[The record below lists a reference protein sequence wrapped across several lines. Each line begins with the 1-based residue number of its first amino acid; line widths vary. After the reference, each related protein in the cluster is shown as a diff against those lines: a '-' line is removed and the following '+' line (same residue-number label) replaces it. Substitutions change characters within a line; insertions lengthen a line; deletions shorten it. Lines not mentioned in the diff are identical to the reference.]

1 MEKIAFQLAWL
12 GEHKVLIFLFFAELL
27 VAACLLIVFLHLRLS
42 WRRLNFNKSDDK
54 GSLNGFDLV
63 DDPCFL
69 LRSSDLFPLYVTKDF
84 ERQLGLTKEH
94 FKNDVLCLSP
104 KLPEE
109 QAKRLRKEY
118 NAWDGKRPI
127 LMDIEPLGMDACYRL
142 SVTRK
147 DGMDLFHFRDITE
160 EKRQLDEMRA
170 DLEAAENVSQ
180 SKSAYLSEMSH
191 EIRTPLNG
199 IIGML
204 NLAHRQLHGHSTE
217 DYIVKA
223 EQLSEFLLTVINEVL
238 DMSRIEV
245 GKIEL
250 ENKPFDLYHLA
261 DQIRNLFKKTIEE
274 KGITYIVEMKDVD
287 VRYVVGDEERI
298 SQILVNL
305 LSNASKF
312 TEKGEIR
319 VTFRQMMRNKDSV
332 EFLFRVH
339 DTGKGMDPKFIKRIF
354 HPFEQENA
362 GITKQYGGSGLG
374 MAITDKLIQ
383 LMGGS
388 ILVDSYERDNPEDSG
403 YQMPEDGNIETDLK
417 NASNLLVSPETSD
430 MPSGG
435 NLPQGVGKSA
445 AVIAGTSNNSSD
457 QSVIKLPS
465 GSGAFSENGTSG
477 WDDSNDDDASGSGAS
492 GRYPGGNT
500 SGGGGSGGGG
510 DTNSG

>member
-1 MEKIAFQLAWL
+1 MRSSSRGW

-84 ERQLGLTKEH
+84 ERQFGLTKEH
-94 FKNDVLCLSP
+94 FKNDVLCLAP

-109 QAKRLRKEY
+109 QANRLRAEY
-118 NAWDGKRPI
+118 NAWDGKSPI

-170 DLEAAENVSQ
+170 DLKAAENVSQ

-204 NLAHRQLHGHSTE
+204 NLAHRQLHGHSAE

-223 EQLSEFLLTVINEVL
+223 EQLSEFLLTVINEIL

-274 KGITYIVEMKDVD
+274 KAGDGICFFNQMQQYYLDHKDEWGSPD
-287 VRYVVGDEERI
+287 TLNSIFPGWSLAEGGEPLGNWFTPAGPGRYVFYPLDRVPVPDGLTVSASAGWDPTHDNNFYAAFLQRLSSAPEGLDVLAI
-298 SQILVNL
+298 SR
-305 LSNASKF
+305 
-312 TEKGEIR
+312 R
-319 VTFRQMMRNKDSV
+319 VTRKVTF
-332 EFLFRVH
+332 
-339 DTGKGMDPKFIKRIF
+339 
-354 HPFEQENA
+354 
-362 GITKQYGGSGLG
+362 
-374 MAITDKLIQ
+374 
-383 LMGGS
+383 
-388 ILVDSYERDNPEDSG
+388 
-403 YQMPEDGNIETDLK
+403 
-417 NASNLLVSPETSD
+417 
-430 MPSGG
+430 
-435 NLPQGVGKSA
+435 
-445 AVIAGTSNNSSD
+445 
-457 QSVIKLPS
+457 
-465 GSGAFSENGTSG
+465 
-477 WDDSNDDDASGSGAS
+477 
-492 GRYPGGNT
+492 
-500 SGGGGSGGGG
+500 
-510 DTNSG
+510 

>member
-1 MEKIAFQLAWL
+1 MRSSSRGW

-84 ERQLGLTKEH
+84 ERQFGLTKEH
-94 FKNDVLCLSP
+94 FKNDVLCLAP

-109 QAKRLRKEY
+109 QANRLRAEY
-118 NAWDGKRPI
+118 NAWDGKSPI

-170 DLEAAENVSQ
+170 DLKAAENVSQ

-204 NLAHRQLHGHSTE
+204 NLAHRQLHGHSAE

-223 EQLSEFLLTVINEVL
+223 EQLSEFLLTVINEIL

-261 DQIRNLFKKTIEE
+261 DQIRDLFKKTIEE
-274 KGITYIVEMKDVD
+274 KAGDGICFFNQMQQYYLDHKDEWGSPD
-287 VRYVVGDEERI
+287 TLNSIFPDWSLAEGGEPLGNWFTPAGPGRYVFYPLDRVPVPDGLTVSASAGWDPTHDNNCYAAFLQRLSSAPEGLDVLAI
-298 SQILVNL
+298 SR
-305 LSNASKF
+305 
-312 TEKGEIR
+312 R
-319 VTFRQMMRNKDSV
+319 VTRKVTF
-332 EFLFRVH
+332 
-339 DTGKGMDPKFIKRIF
+339 
-354 HPFEQENA
+354 
-362 GITKQYGGSGLG
+362 
-374 MAITDKLIQ
+374 
-383 LMGGS
+383 
-388 ILVDSYERDNPEDSG
+388 
-403 YQMPEDGNIETDLK
+403 
-417 NASNLLVSPETSD
+417 
-430 MPSGG
+430 
-435 NLPQGVGKSA
+435 
-445 AVIAGTSNNSSD
+445 
-457 QSVIKLPS
+457 
-465 GSGAFSENGTSG
+465 
-477 WDDSNDDDASGSGAS
+477 
-492 GRYPGGNT
+492 
-500 SGGGGSGGGG
+500 
-510 DTNSG
+510 

>member
-1 MEKIAFQLAWL
+1 MDSICESDD
-12 GEHKVLIFLFFAELL
+12 
-27 VAACLLIVFLHLRLS
+27 IVFLHLRLS

-84 ERQLGLTKEH
+84 ERQFGLTKEH
-94 FKNDVLCLSP
+94 FKNDVLCLAP

-109 QAKRLRKEY
+109 QANRLRAEY
-118 NAWDGKRPI
+118 NAWDGKSPI

-170 DLEAAENVSQ
+170 DLKAAENVSQ

-204 NLAHRQLHGHSTE
+204 NLAHRQLHGHSAE

-223 EQLSEFLLTVINEVL
+223 EQLSEFLLTVINEIL

-274 KGITYIVEMKDVD
+274 KAGDGICFFNQMQQYYLDHKDEWGSPD
-287 VRYVVGDEERI
+287 TLNSIFPGWSLAEGGEPLGNWFTPAGPGRYVFYPLDRVPVPDGLTVSASAGWDPTHDNNFYAAFLQRLSSAPEGLDVLAI
-298 SQILVNL
+298 SR
-305 LSNASKF
+305 
-312 TEKGEIR
+312 R
-319 VTFRQMMRNKDSV
+319 VTRKVTF
-332 EFLFRVH
+332 
-339 DTGKGMDPKFIKRIF
+339 
-354 HPFEQENA
+354 
-362 GITKQYGGSGLG
+362 
-374 MAITDKLIQ
+374 
-383 LMGGS
+383 
-388 ILVDSYERDNPEDSG
+388 
-403 YQMPEDGNIETDLK
+403 
-417 NASNLLVSPETSD
+417 
-430 MPSGG
+430 
-435 NLPQGVGKSA
+435 
-445 AVIAGTSNNSSD
+445 
-457 QSVIKLPS
+457 
-465 GSGAFSENGTSG
+465 
-477 WDDSNDDDASGSGAS
+477 
-492 GRYPGGNT
+492 
-500 SGGGGSGGGG
+500 
-510 DTNSG
+510 

>member
-1 MEKIAFQLAWL
+1 MRSSSRGW

-84 ERQLGLTKEH
+84 ERQFGLTKEH
-94 FKNDVLCLSP
+94 FKNDVLCLAP

-109 QAKRLRKEY
+109 QANRLRAEY
-118 NAWDGKRPI
+118 NAWDGKSPI

-160 EKRQLDEMRA
+160 ENRQLDEMRA
-170 DLEAAENVSQ
+170 DLKAAENVSQ

-204 NLAHRQLHGHSTE
+204 NLAHRQLHGHSAE

-223 EQLSEFLLTVINEVL
+223 EQLSEFLLTVINEIL

-274 KGITYIVEMKDVD
+274 KAGDGICFFNQMQQYYLDHKDEWGSPD
-287 VRYVVGDEERI
+287 TLNSIFPGWSLAEGGEPLGNWFTPAGPGRYVFYPLDRVPVPDGLTVSASAGWDPTHDNNFYAAFLQRLSSAPEGLDVLAI
-298 SQILVNL
+298 SR
-305 LSNASKF
+305 
-312 TEKGEIR
+312 R
-319 VTFRQMMRNKDSV
+319 VTRKVTF
-332 EFLFRVH
+332 
-339 DTGKGMDPKFIKRIF
+339 
-354 HPFEQENA
+354 
-362 GITKQYGGSGLG
+362 
-374 MAITDKLIQ
+374 
-383 LMGGS
+383 
-388 ILVDSYERDNPEDSG
+388 
-403 YQMPEDGNIETDLK
+403 
-417 NASNLLVSPETSD
+417 
-430 MPSGG
+430 
-435 NLPQGVGKSA
+435 
-445 AVIAGTSNNSSD
+445 
-457 QSVIKLPS
+457 
-465 GSGAFSENGTSG
+465 
-477 WDDSNDDDASGSGAS
+477 
-492 GRYPGGNT
+492 
-500 SGGGGSGGGG
+500 
-510 DTNSG
+510 

>member
-1 MEKIAFQLAWL
+1 M
-12 GEHKVLIFLFFAELL
+12 L

-69 LRSSDLFPLYVTKDF
+69 LRSSDLFSLYVTKDF
-84 ERQLGLTKEH
+84 ERQFGLTKEH
-94 FKNDVLCLSP
+94 FKNDVLCLAP

-147 DGMDLFHFRDITE
+147 DGIDLFHFRDITE

-274 KGITYIVEMKDVD
+274 KAGDGICFFNQMQQYYLDHKDEWGSPD
-287 VRYVVGDEERI
+287 TLNSIFPGWSLAEGGEPLGNWFTPAGPGRYVFYPLDRVPVPDGLTVSASAGWDPTHDNNCYAAFLQRLSSAPEGLDVLAI
-298 SQILVNL
+298 SRCVTR
-305 LSNASKF
+305 K
-312 TEKGEIR
+312 
-319 VTFRQMMRNKDSV
+319 VTF
-332 EFLFRVH
+332 
-339 DTGKGMDPKFIKRIF
+339 
-354 HPFEQENA
+354 
-362 GITKQYGGSGLG
+362 
-374 MAITDKLIQ
+374 
-383 LMGGS
+383 
-388 ILVDSYERDNPEDSG
+388 
-403 YQMPEDGNIETDLK
+403 
-417 NASNLLVSPETSD
+417 
-430 MPSGG
+430 
-435 NLPQGVGKSA
+435 
-445 AVIAGTSNNSSD
+445 
-457 QSVIKLPS
+457 
-465 GSGAFSENGTSG
+465 
-477 WDDSNDDDASGSGAS
+477 
-492 GRYPGGNT
+492 
-500 SGGGGSGGGG
+500 
-510 DTNSG
+510 

>member
-1 MEKIAFQLAWL
+1 MRSSSRGW

-84 ERQLGLTKEH
+84 ERQFGLTKEH
-94 FKNDVLCLSP
+94 FKNDVLCLAP

-109 QAKRLRKEY
+109 QANRLRAEY
-118 NAWDGKRPI
+118 NAWDGKSPI

-170 DLEAAENVSQ
+170 DLKAAENVSQ

-204 NLAHRQLHGHSTE
+204 NLAHRQLHGHSAE

-223 EQLSEFLLTVINEVL
+223 EQLSEFLLTVINEIL

-274 KGITYIVEMKDVD
+274 KAGDGICFFNQMQQYYLDHKDEWGSPD
-287 VRYVVGDEERI
+287 TLNSIFPGWSLAEGGEPLGNWFTPAGPGRYVFYPLDRVPVPDGLTVSASAGWDPTHDNNFYAAFLQRLSSALEGLDVLAI
-298 SQILVNL
+298 SR
-305 LSNASKF
+305 
-312 TEKGEIR
+312 R
-319 VTFRQMMRNKDSV
+319 VTRKVTF
-332 EFLFRVH
+332 
-339 DTGKGMDPKFIKRIF
+339 
-354 HPFEQENA
+354 
-362 GITKQYGGSGLG
+362 
-374 MAITDKLIQ
+374 
-383 LMGGS
+383 
-388 ILVDSYERDNPEDSG
+388 
-403 YQMPEDGNIETDLK
+403 
-417 NASNLLVSPETSD
+417 
-430 MPSGG
+430 
-435 NLPQGVGKSA
+435 
-445 AVIAGTSNNSSD
+445 
-457 QSVIKLPS
+457 
-465 GSGAFSENGTSG
+465 
-477 WDDSNDDDASGSGAS
+477 
-492 GRYPGGNT
+492 
-500 SGGGGSGGGG
+500 
-510 DTNSG
+510 

>member
-1 MEKIAFQLAWL
+1 MRSSSRGW

-84 ERQLGLTKEH
+84 ERQFGLTKEH
-94 FKNDVLCLSP
+94 FKNDVLCLAP

-170 DLEAAENVSQ
+170 DLKAAENVSQ

-274 KGITYIVEMKDVD
+274 KAGDGICFFNQMQQYYLDHKDEWGSPD
-287 VRYVVGDEERI
+287 TLNSIFPGWSLAEGGEPLGNWFTPAGPGRYVFYPLDRVPVPDGLTVSASAGWDPTHDNNCYAAFLQRLSSAPEGLDVLAI
-298 SQILVNL
+298 SRCVTR
-305 LSNASKF
+305 K
-312 TEKGEIR
+312 
-319 VTFRQMMRNKDSV
+319 VTF
-332 EFLFRVH
+332 
-339 DTGKGMDPKFIKRIF
+339 
-354 HPFEQENA
+354 
-362 GITKQYGGSGLG
+362 
-374 MAITDKLIQ
+374 
-383 LMGGS
+383 
-388 ILVDSYERDNPEDSG
+388 
-403 YQMPEDGNIETDLK
+403 
-417 NASNLLVSPETSD
+417 
-430 MPSGG
+430 
-435 NLPQGVGKSA
+435 
-445 AVIAGTSNNSSD
+445 
-457 QSVIKLPS
+457 
-465 GSGAFSENGTSG
+465 
-477 WDDSNDDDASGSGAS
+477 
-492 GRYPGGNT
+492 
-500 SGGGGSGGGG
+500 
-510 DTNSG
+510 

>member
-1 MEKIAFQLAWL
+1 MRSSSRGW

-42 WRRLNFNKSDDK
+42 WRRLNFNKADDK

-84 ERQLGLTKEH
+84 ERQFGLTKEH
-94 FKNDVLCLSP
+94 FKNDVLCLAP

-109 QAKRLRKEY
+109 QANRLRAEY
-118 NAWDGKRPI
+118 NAWDGKSPI

-170 DLEAAENVSQ
+170 DLKAAENVSQ

-204 NLAHRQLHGHSTE
+204 NLAHRQLHGHSAE

-223 EQLSEFLLTVINEVL
+223 EQLSEFLLTVINEIL

-274 KGITYIVEMKDVD
+274 KAGDGICFFNQMQQYYLDHKDEWGSPD
-287 VRYVVGDEERI
+287 TLNSIFPGWSLAEGGEPLGNWFTPAGPGRYVFYPLDRVPVPDGLTVSASAGWDPTHDNNFYAAFLQRLSSAPEGLDVLAI
-298 SQILVNL
+298 SR
-305 LSNASKF
+305 
-312 TEKGEIR
+312 R
-319 VTFRQMMRNKDSV
+319 VTRKVTF
-332 EFLFRVH
+332 
-339 DTGKGMDPKFIKRIF
+339 
-354 HPFEQENA
+354 
-362 GITKQYGGSGLG
+362 
-374 MAITDKLIQ
+374 
-383 LMGGS
+383 
-388 ILVDSYERDNPEDSG
+388 
-403 YQMPEDGNIETDLK
+403 
-417 NASNLLVSPETSD
+417 
-430 MPSGG
+430 
-435 NLPQGVGKSA
+435 
-445 AVIAGTSNNSSD
+445 
-457 QSVIKLPS
+457 
-465 GSGAFSENGTSG
+465 
-477 WDDSNDDDASGSGAS
+477 
-492 GRYPGGNT
+492 
-500 SGGGGSGGGG
+500 
-510 DTNSG
+510 

>member
-1 MEKIAFQLAWL
+1 M
-12 GEHKVLIFLFFAELL
+12 L

-84 ERQLGLTKEH
+84 ERQFGLTKEH
-94 FKNDVLCLSP
+94 FKNDVLCLAP

-118 NAWDGKRPI
+118 NAWDGKHPI

-274 KGITYIVEMKDVD
+274 KAGDGICFFNQMQQYYLDHKDEWGSPD
-287 VRYVVGDEERI
+287 TLNSIFPGWSLAEGGEPLGNWFTPAGPGRYVFYPLDRVPVPDGLTVSASAGWDPTHDNNCYAAFLQRLSSAPERLDVLAI
-298 SQILVNL
+298 SR
-305 LSNASKF
+305 
-312 TEKGEIR
+312 R
-319 VTFRQMMRNKDSV
+319 VTRKVTF
-332 EFLFRVH
+332 
-339 DTGKGMDPKFIKRIF
+339 
-354 HPFEQENA
+354 
-362 GITKQYGGSGLG
+362 
-374 MAITDKLIQ
+374 
-383 LMGGS
+383 
-388 ILVDSYERDNPEDSG
+388 
-403 YQMPEDGNIETDLK
+403 
-417 NASNLLVSPETSD
+417 
-430 MPSGG
+430 
-435 NLPQGVGKSA
+435 
-445 AVIAGTSNNSSD
+445 
-457 QSVIKLPS
+457 
-465 GSGAFSENGTSG
+465 
-477 WDDSNDDDASGSGAS
+477 
-492 GRYPGGNT
+492 
-500 SGGGGSGGGG
+500 
-510 DTNSG
+510 

>member
-12 GEHKVLIFLFFAELL
+12 GERKVLIFLFFAELL

-94 FKNDVLCLSP
+94 FKNDVLCLAP

-142 SVTRK
+142 SATRK

-160 EKRQLDEMRA
+160 EKRQLYEMRA
-170 DLEAAENVSQ
+170 DLEAAENVSR

-274 KGITYIVEMKDVD
+274 KAGDGICFFNQMQQYYLDHKDEWGSPD
-287 VRYVVGDEERI
+287 TLNSIFPGWSLAEGGEPLGNWFTPAGPGRYVFYPLDRVPVPDGLTVSASAGWDPTHDNNCYAAFLQRLSSAPEGLDVLAI
-298 SQILVNL
+298 SR
-305 LSNASKF
+305 
-312 TEKGEIR
+312 R
-319 VTFRQMMRNKDSV
+319 VTRKVTF
-332 EFLFRVH
+332 
-339 DTGKGMDPKFIKRIF
+339 
-354 HPFEQENA
+354 
-362 GITKQYGGSGLG
+362 
-374 MAITDKLIQ
+374 
-383 LMGGS
+383 
-388 ILVDSYERDNPEDSG
+388 
-403 YQMPEDGNIETDLK
+403 
-417 NASNLLVSPETSD
+417 
-430 MPSGG
+430 
-435 NLPQGVGKSA
+435 
-445 AVIAGTSNNSSD
+445 
-457 QSVIKLPS
+457 
-465 GSGAFSENGTSG
+465 
-477 WDDSNDDDASGSGAS
+477 
-492 GRYPGGNT
+492 
-500 SGGGGSGGGG
+500 
-510 DTNSG
+510 

>member
-1 MEKIAFQLAWL
+1 LRSSSRGW

-84 ERQLGLTKEH
+84 ERQFGLTKEH
-94 FKNDVLCLSP
+94 FKNDVLCLAP

-109 QAKRLRKEY
+109 QANRLRAEY
-118 NAWDGKRPI
+118 NAWDGKSPI

-170 DLEAAENVSQ
+170 DLKAAENVSQ

-204 NLAHRQLHGHSTE
+204 NLAHRQLHGHSAE

-223 EQLSEFLLTVINEVL
+223 EQLSEFLLTVINEIL

-274 KGITYIVEMKDVD
+274 KAGDGICFFNQMQQYYLDHKDEWGSPD
-287 VRYVVGDEERI
+287 TLNSIFPGWSLAEGGEPLGNWFTPAGPGRYVFYPLDRVPVPDGLTVSASAGWDPTHDNNFYAAFLQRLSSAPEGLDVLAI
-298 SQILVNL
+298 SR
-305 LSNASKF
+305 
-312 TEKGEIR
+312 R
-319 VTFRQMMRNKDSV
+319 VTRKVTF
-332 EFLFRVH
+332 
-339 DTGKGMDPKFIKRIF
+339 
-354 HPFEQENA
+354 
-362 GITKQYGGSGLG
+362 
-374 MAITDKLIQ
+374 
-383 LMGGS
+383 
-388 ILVDSYERDNPEDSG
+388 
-403 YQMPEDGNIETDLK
+403 
-417 NASNLLVSPETSD
+417 
-430 MPSGG
+430 
-435 NLPQGVGKSA
+435 
-445 AVIAGTSNNSSD
+445 
-457 QSVIKLPS
+457 
-465 GSGAFSENGTSG
+465 
-477 WDDSNDDDASGSGAS
+477 
-492 GRYPGGNT
+492 
-500 SGGGGSGGGG
+500 
-510 DTNSG
+510 

>member
-1 MEKIAFQLAWL
+1 MRSSSRGW

-84 ERQLGLTKEH
+84 ERQFGLTKEH
-94 FKNDVLCLSP
+94 FKNDVLCLAP

-109 QAKRLRKEY
+109 QANRLRAEY
-118 NAWDGKRPI
+118 NAWDGKSPI

-170 DLEAAENVSQ
+170 DLKAAENVSQ

-204 NLAHRQLHGHSTE
+204 NLAHRQLHGHSAE

-274 KGITYIVEMKDVD
+274 KAGDGICFFNQMQQYYLDHKDEWGSPD
-287 VRYVVGDEERI
+287 TLNSIFPGWSLAEGGEPLGNWFTPAGPGRYVFYPLDRVPVPDGLTVSASAGWDPTHDNNFYAAFLQRLSSAPEGLDVLAI
-298 SQILVNL
+298 SR
-305 LSNASKF
+305 
-312 TEKGEIR
+312 R
-319 VTFRQMMRNKDSV
+319 VTRKVTF
-332 EFLFRVH
+332 
-339 DTGKGMDPKFIKRIF
+339 
-354 HPFEQENA
+354 
-362 GITKQYGGSGLG
+362 
-374 MAITDKLIQ
+374 
-383 LMGGS
+383 
-388 ILVDSYERDNPEDSG
+388 
-403 YQMPEDGNIETDLK
+403 
-417 NASNLLVSPETSD
+417 
-430 MPSGG
+430 
-435 NLPQGVGKSA
+435 
-445 AVIAGTSNNSSD
+445 
-457 QSVIKLPS
+457 
-465 GSGAFSENGTSG
+465 
-477 WDDSNDDDASGSGAS
+477 
-492 GRYPGGNT
+492 
-500 SGGGGSGGGG
+500 
-510 DTNSG
+510 

>member
-1 MEKIAFQLAWL
+1 MRSSSRGW

-84 ERQLGLTKEH
+84 ERQFGLTKEH

-274 KGITYIVEMKDVD
+274 KAGDGICFFNQMQQYYLDHKDEWGSPD
-287 VRYVVGDEERI
+287 TLNSIFPGWSLAEGGEPLGNWFTPAGPGRYVFYPLDRVPVPDGLTVSASAGWDPTHDNNCYAAFLQRLSSALEGLDVLAI
-298 SQILVNL
+298 SR
-305 LSNASKF
+305 
-312 TEKGEIR
+312 R
-319 VTFRQMMRNKDSV
+319 VTRKVTF
-332 EFLFRVH
+332 
-339 DTGKGMDPKFIKRIF
+339 
-354 HPFEQENA
+354 
-362 GITKQYGGSGLG
+362 
-374 MAITDKLIQ
+374 
-383 LMGGS
+383 
-388 ILVDSYERDNPEDSG
+388 
-403 YQMPEDGNIETDLK
+403 
-417 NASNLLVSPETSD
+417 
-430 MPSGG
+430 
-435 NLPQGVGKSA
+435 
-445 AVIAGTSNNSSD
+445 
-457 QSVIKLPS
+457 
-465 GSGAFSENGTSG
+465 
-477 WDDSNDDDASGSGAS
+477 
-492 GRYPGGNT
+492 
-500 SGGGGSGGGG
+500 
-510 DTNSG
+510 

>member
-1 MEKIAFQLAWL
+1 MRSSSRGW

-84 ERQLGLTKEH
+84 ERQFGLTKEH
-94 FKNDVLCLSP
+94 FKNDVLCLAP

-109 QAKRLRKEY
+109 QANRLRAEY
-118 NAWDGKRPI
+118 NAWDGKSPI

-274 KGITYIVEMKDVD
+274 KAGDGICFFNQMQQYYLDHKDEWGSPD
-287 VRYVVGDEERI
+287 TLNSIFPGWSLAEGGEPLGNWFTPAGPGRYVFYPLDRVPVPDGLTVSASAGWDPTHDNNCYAAFLQRLSSAPEGLDVLAI
-298 SQILVNL
+298 SR
-305 LSNASKF
+305 
-312 TEKGEIR
+312 R
-319 VTFRQMMRNKDSV
+319 VTRKVTF
-332 EFLFRVH
+332 
-339 DTGKGMDPKFIKRIF
+339 
-354 HPFEQENA
+354 
-362 GITKQYGGSGLG
+362 
-374 MAITDKLIQ
+374 
-383 LMGGS
+383 
-388 ILVDSYERDNPEDSG
+388 
-403 YQMPEDGNIETDLK
+403 
-417 NASNLLVSPETSD
+417 
-430 MPSGG
+430 
-435 NLPQGVGKSA
+435 
-445 AVIAGTSNNSSD
+445 
-457 QSVIKLPS
+457 
-465 GSGAFSENGTSG
+465 
-477 WDDSNDDDASGSGAS
+477 
-492 GRYPGGNT
+492 
-500 SGGGGSGGGG
+500 
-510 DTNSG
+510 

>member
-1 MEKIAFQLAWL
+1 MENIAFQLAWL

-142 SVTRK
+142 SVARK

-274 KGITYIVEMKDVD
+274 KAGDGICFFNQMQQYYLDHKDEWGSPD
-287 VRYVVGDEERI
+287 TLNSIFPGWSLAEGGEPLGNWFTPAGPGRYVFYPLDRVPVPDGLTVSASAGWDPTHDNNCYAAFLQRLSSAPEGLDVLAI
-298 SQILVNL
+298 SR
-305 LSNASKF
+305 
-312 TEKGEIR
+312 R
-319 VTFRQMMRNKDSV
+319 VTRKVTF
-332 EFLFRVH
+332 
-339 DTGKGMDPKFIKRIF
+339 
-354 HPFEQENA
+354 
-362 GITKQYGGSGLG
+362 
-374 MAITDKLIQ
+374 
-383 LMGGS
+383 
-388 ILVDSYERDNPEDSG
+388 
-403 YQMPEDGNIETDLK
+403 
-417 NASNLLVSPETSD
+417 
-430 MPSGG
+430 
-435 NLPQGVGKSA
+435 
-445 AVIAGTSNNSSD
+445 
-457 QSVIKLPS
+457 
-465 GSGAFSENGTSG
+465 
-477 WDDSNDDDASGSGAS
+477 
-492 GRYPGGNT
+492 
-500 SGGGGSGGGG
+500 
-510 DTNSG
+510 

>member
-1 MEKIAFQLAWL
+1 MRSSSRGW

-84 ERQLGLTKEH
+84 ERQFGLTKEH
-94 FKNDVLCLSP
+94 FKNDVLCLAP

-109 QAKRLRKEY
+109 QANRLRAEY
-118 NAWDGKRPI
+118 NAWDGKSPI

-147 DGMDLFHFRDITE
+147 DGIDLFHFRDITE

-274 KGITYIVEMKDVD
+274 KAGDGICFFNQMQQYYLDHKDEWGSPD
-287 VRYVVGDEERI
+287 TLNSIFPGWSLAEGGEPLGNWFTPAGPGRYVFYPLDRVPVPDGLTVSASAGWDPTHDNNCYAAFLQRLSSAPEGLDVLAI
-298 SQILVNL
+298 SR
-305 LSNASKF
+305 
-312 TEKGEIR
+312 R
-319 VTFRQMMRNKDSV
+319 VTRKVTF
-332 EFLFRVH
+332 
-339 DTGKGMDPKFIKRIF
+339 
-354 HPFEQENA
+354 
-362 GITKQYGGSGLG
+362 
-374 MAITDKLIQ
+374 
-383 LMGGS
+383 
-388 ILVDSYERDNPEDSG
+388 
-403 YQMPEDGNIETDLK
+403 
-417 NASNLLVSPETSD
+417 
-430 MPSGG
+430 
-435 NLPQGVGKSA
+435 
-445 AVIAGTSNNSSD
+445 
-457 QSVIKLPS
+457 
-465 GSGAFSENGTSG
+465 
-477 WDDSNDDDASGSGAS
+477 
-492 GRYPGGNT
+492 
-500 SGGGGSGGGG
+500 
-510 DTNSG
+510 

>member
-1 MEKIAFQLAWL
+1 MRSSSRGW

-84 ERQLGLTKEH
+84 ERQFGLTKEH
-94 FKNDVLCLSP
+94 FKNDVLCLAP

-109 QAKRLRKEY
+109 QANRLRAEY
-118 NAWDGKRPI
+118 NAWDGKSPI

-170 DLEAAENVSQ
+170 DLKAAENVSQ

-204 NLAHRQLHGHSTE
+204 NLAHRQLHGHSAE

-274 KGITYIVEMKDVD
+274 KAGDGICFFNQMQQYYLDHKDEWGSPD
-287 VRYVVGDEERI
+287 TLNSIFPGWSLAEGGEPLGNWFTPAGPGRYVFYPLDRVPVPDGLTVSASAGWDPTHDNNCYAAFLQRLSSAPEGLDVLAI
-298 SQILVNL
+298 SR
-305 LSNASKF
+305 
-312 TEKGEIR
+312 R
-319 VTFRQMMRNKDSV
+319 VTRKVTF
-332 EFLFRVH
+332 
-339 DTGKGMDPKFIKRIF
+339 
-354 HPFEQENA
+354 
-362 GITKQYGGSGLG
+362 
-374 MAITDKLIQ
+374 
-383 LMGGS
+383 
-388 ILVDSYERDNPEDSG
+388 
-403 YQMPEDGNIETDLK
+403 
-417 NASNLLVSPETSD
+417 
-430 MPSGG
+430 
-435 NLPQGVGKSA
+435 
-445 AVIAGTSNNSSD
+445 
-457 QSVIKLPS
+457 
-465 GSGAFSENGTSG
+465 
-477 WDDSNDDDASGSGAS
+477 
-492 GRYPGGNT
+492 
-500 SGGGGSGGGG
+500 
-510 DTNSG
+510 

>member
-1 MEKIAFQLAWL
+1 MRSSSRGW

-84 ERQLGLTKEH
+84 ERQFGLTKEH
-94 FKNDVLCLSP
+94 FKNDVLCLAP

-109 QAKRLRKEY
+109 QANRLRAEY
-118 NAWDGKRPI
+118 NAWDGKSPI

-170 DLEAAENVSQ
+170 DLKAAENVSQ

-204 NLAHRQLHGHSTE
+204 NLAHRQLHGHSAE

-223 EQLSEFLLTVINEVL
+223 EQLSEFLLTVINEIL

-274 KGITYIVEMKDVD
+274 KTGDGICFFNQMQQYYLDHKDEWGSPD
-287 VRYVVGDEERI
+287 TLNSIFPGWSLAEGGEPLGNWFTPAGPGRYVFYPLDRVPVPDGLTVSASAGWDPTHDNNCYAAFLQRLSSAPEGLDVLAI
-298 SQILVNL
+298 SR
-305 LSNASKF
+305 
-312 TEKGEIR
+312 R
-319 VTFRQMMRNKDSV
+319 VTRKVTF
-332 EFLFRVH
+332 
-339 DTGKGMDPKFIKRIF
+339 
-354 HPFEQENA
+354 
-362 GITKQYGGSGLG
+362 
-374 MAITDKLIQ
+374 
-383 LMGGS
+383 
-388 ILVDSYERDNPEDSG
+388 
-403 YQMPEDGNIETDLK
+403 
-417 NASNLLVSPETSD
+417 
-430 MPSGG
+430 
-435 NLPQGVGKSA
+435 
-445 AVIAGTSNNSSD
+445 
-457 QSVIKLPS
+457 
-465 GSGAFSENGTSG
+465 
-477 WDDSNDDDASGSGAS
+477 
-492 GRYPGGNT
+492 
-500 SGGGGSGGGG
+500 
-510 DTNSG
+510 

>member
-1 MEKIAFQLAWL
+1 MRSSSRGW

-84 ERQLGLTKEH
+84 ERQFGLTKEH
-94 FKNDVLCLSP
+94 FKNDVLCLAP

-274 KGITYIVEMKDVD
+274 KAGDGICFFNQMQQYYLDHKDEWGSPD
-287 VRYVVGDEERI
+287 TLNSIFPGWSLAEGGEPLGNWFTPAGPGRYVFYPLDRVPVPDGLTVSASAGWDPTHDNNCYAAFLQRLSSAPEGLDVLAI
-298 SQILVNL
+298 SR
-305 LSNASKF
+305 
-312 TEKGEIR
+312 R
-319 VTFRQMMRNKDSV
+319 VTRKVTF
-332 EFLFRVH
+332 
-339 DTGKGMDPKFIKRIF
+339 
-354 HPFEQENA
+354 
-362 GITKQYGGSGLG
+362 
-374 MAITDKLIQ
+374 
-383 LMGGS
+383 
-388 ILVDSYERDNPEDSG
+388 
-403 YQMPEDGNIETDLK
+403 
-417 NASNLLVSPETSD
+417 
-430 MPSGG
+430 
-435 NLPQGVGKSA
+435 
-445 AVIAGTSNNSSD
+445 
-457 QSVIKLPS
+457 
-465 GSGAFSENGTSG
+465 
-477 WDDSNDDDASGSGAS
+477 
-492 GRYPGGNT
+492 
-500 SGGGGSGGGG
+500 
-510 DTNSG
+510 

>member
-1 MEKIAFQLAWL
+1 MRSSSRGW

-84 ERQLGLTKEH
+84 ERQFGLTKEH
-94 FKNDVLCLSP
+94 FKNDVLCLAP

-118 NAWDGKRPI
+118 NAWDGKHPI

-147 DGMDLFHFRDITE
+147 DGIDLFHFRDITE

-170 DLEAAENVSQ
+170 DLKAAENVSQ

-204 NLAHRQLHGHSTE
+204 NLAHRQLHGHSAE

-223 EQLSEFLLTVINEVL
+223 EQLSEFLLTVINEIL

-274 KGITYIVEMKDVD
+274 KAGDGICFFNQMQQYYLDHKDEWGSPD
-287 VRYVVGDEERI
+287 TLNSIFPGWSLAEGGEPLGNWFTPAGPGRYVFYPLDRVPVPDGLTVSASAGWDPTHDNNCYAAFLQRLSSAPEGLDVLAI
-298 SQILVNL
+298 SR
-305 LSNASKF
+305 
-312 TEKGEIR
+312 R
-319 VTFRQMMRNKDSV
+319 VTRKVTF
-332 EFLFRVH
+332 
-339 DTGKGMDPKFIKRIF
+339 
-354 HPFEQENA
+354 
-362 GITKQYGGSGLG
+362 
-374 MAITDKLIQ
+374 
-383 LMGGS
+383 
-388 ILVDSYERDNPEDSG
+388 
-403 YQMPEDGNIETDLK
+403 
-417 NASNLLVSPETSD
+417 
-430 MPSGG
+430 
-435 NLPQGVGKSA
+435 
-445 AVIAGTSNNSSD
+445 
-457 QSVIKLPS
+457 
-465 GSGAFSENGTSG
+465 
-477 WDDSNDDDASGSGAS
+477 
-492 GRYPGGNT
+492 
-500 SGGGGSGGGG
+500 
-510 DTNSG
+510 

>member
-63 DDPCFL
+63 DDPCFF
-69 LRSSDLFPLYVTKDF
+69 LRPSDLFPLYVTKDF
-84 ERQLGLTKEH
+84 ERQFGLTKEQ
-94 FKNDVLCLSP
+94 FKNDVLCLAP

-170 DLEAAENVSQ
+170 DLDAAEEASQ
-180 SKSAYLSEMSH
+180 SKTSFLYRMSH

-274 KGITYIVEMKDVD
+274 KAGDGICFFNQMQQYYLDHKDEWGSPD
-287 VRYVVGDEERI
+287 TLNSIFPGWSLAEGGEPLGNWFTPAGPGRYVFYPLDRVPVPDGLTV
-298 SQILVNL
+298 S
-305 LSNASKF
+305 AS
-312 TEKGEIR
+312 
-319 VTFRQMMRNKDSV
+319 
-332 EFLFRVH
+332 
-339 DTGKGMDPKFIKRIF
+339 
-354 HPFEQENA
+354 A
-362 GITKQYGGSGLG
+362 
-374 MAITDKLIQ
+374 
-383 LMGGS
+383 
-388 ILVDSYERDNPEDSG
+388 
-403 YQMPEDGNIETDLK
+403 
-417 NASNLLVSPETSD
+417 
-430 MPSGG
+430 
-435 NLPQGVGKSA
+435 
-445 AVIAGTSNNSSD
+445 
-457 QSVIKLPS
+457 
-465 GSGAFSENGTSG
+465 G
-477 WDDSNDDDASGSGAS
+477 WDPMIITAMPLFCSGCLPRWRDLMSL
-492 GRYPGGNT
+492 RYPGALRGRLLFKQPRYRGRGRQGCT
-500 SGGGGSGGGG
+500 AHLLRCPRVGRGLHGRHGLDPGGC
-510 DTNSG
+510 DTRILL